1 MLRTQ
6 ASSDYGFSV
15 NIGFLSCGHLSLAV
29 FLAALLITL
38 WAWMQWGWPLVPAF
52 CFLPLY
58 LHIISWV
65 KERSLALHCTA
76 PNWTELHCT
85 ALHCIALQY
94 SAQHCNALEFTSM
107 HFTKRYCNAQ
117 HYTKLNWTELNW
129 TELNCTALN
138 CTELNQTPLPWTAL
152 HCTELHWNAL
162 KHEWLHYFGPVCHYI
177 DLNQREQVKLKKFSL
192 NFGFILNRSDSPHP
206 PFLNMSKF
214 ILVFFLLFYN
224 GFPND

>member
-85 ALHCIALQY
+85 ALHCIALHY
-94 SAQHCNALEFTSM
+94 TAQHCNALEFTSM
-107 HFTKRYCNAQ
+107 QFTKRHCTAQ

-129 TELNCTALN
+129 TV
-138 CTELNQTPLPWTAL
+138 L
-152 HCTELHWNAL
+152 HCTELHWTEPNST
-162 KHEWLHYFGPVCHYI
+162 
-177 DLNQREQVKLKKFSL
+177 SL
-192 NFGFILNRSDSPHP
+192 NCTALHWTALECTETWMITLLWASLSLHWPEPKGASQTKKIQLEFWFHSKQVWLPPPPLLEYVQIYTCFFSSIL
-206 PFLNMSKF
+206 
-214 ILVFFLLFYN
+214 
-224 GFPND
+224 